1 MGDNIVFIEKFR
13 LAFIRGDD
21 GYYIPYRYDCKRDIN
36 GRLFG
41 KKISFDS
48 EEMLGLAMF
57 MFVYF
62 VQSTGMEID
71 KNTGNRKQGYAEIYQ
86 YCIAF
91 RVIRALLRLESDD
104 IICAIAR
111 QSKQMLDCINSLN
124 SVQKQRCI
132 MSKGS

>member
-1 MGDNIVFIEKFR
+1 MDKDIVFIEKFK
-13 LAFIRGDD
+13 LVFIRGDD
-21 GYYIPYRYDCKRDIN
+21 KFFIPYMYDCRKDVT
-36 GRLFG
+36 GRVFG
-41 KKISFDS
+41 KRISFDS
-48 EEMLGLAMF
+48 KEILGLAMF

-111 QSKQMLDCINSLN
+111 QSKQILDCINSLN